1 MTKPG
6 LLFYCQ
12 HSVGMGHLVRSLALA
27 DALADRF
34 DVVLLSGGAVPTDVA
49 VPPAVRVVPLP
60 ALGHDDGYELVS
72 RDSHWSLAE
81 AQQART
87 ARILGELRDVRPHV
101 VIVELYPFGRRKF
114 AFELLPLLEAS
125 RALAPRPVLLSSV
138 RDILVTS
145 RRDQARHDEQAS
157 VVANRWFD
165 GVLVHADPRFARL
178 EESFA
183 PRTPLT
189 VPVHYTGFV
198 SRRPAGG
205 PVDARPSGRWVC
217 VSAGGG
223 LVGGPL
229 LRAAV
234 DAVPLVLDGLGLS
247 TTIITGPFLPA
258 VERIELEQA
267 VAAHPGCTVVGFVAD
282 LAAEMA
288 ASAVSVSQCGYNTA
302 MDVLS
307 AGRPA
312 VVVPYAAGREDEQ
325 LTRARRLEALGA
337 VTVLEAGSLSASTL
351 TDAIRRARLTGSDHR
366 IELRLDGARR
376 TVELVESMLAVGSD
390 IAR

>member
-1 MTKPG
+1 
-6 LLFYCQ
+6 
-12 HSVGMGHLVRSLALA
+12 
-27 DALADRF
+27 
-34 DVVLLSGGAVPTDVA
+34 VLLSGGAVPTDVA

-183 PRTPLT
+183 
-189 VPVHYTGFV
+189 
-198 SRRPAGG
+198 
-205 PVDARPSGRWVC
+205 ARPSGRWVC